1 MFENI
6 RRCFAAAPHR
16 PLRPEAEV
24 RRLYPRFRWQMLE
37 ATFIGYSAFYIVRN
51 NLAVV
56 AKDIEG
62 SLGYSHSMI
71 GSILAITA
79 ISYGL
84 GKFVMGAV
92 SDRCNPRVFMAS
104 GLGLTALCNFIFGSV
119 GNYPVHLA
127 LWALNGFFQGMGWPP
142 CGRVMGHWYSK
153 RERGLM
159 FSLWNSSTNVGGGLA
174 GVVAGWAAFYFG
186 SWRAAFYFPGALAA
200 VGAVY
205 LFVRLRDT
213 PQSVGLPPIEE
224 YHGERRYG
232 SGILCP
238 KCDYNLT
245 GNTSGVCPECGA
257 PVIPDTL
264 PTEHELSFRELLVNH
279 VLLNK
284 YVWLIAIANL
294 FAYISRYSMLDWGP
308 TYLREMKG
316 ASLQGGGYAVFVTEF
331 GGIPSVIL
339 LGWLSDKIGGR
350 RGLVAALG
358 MLPVLA
364 AFTGIL
370 LTPAGYLWLDMVL
383 LSTVGLFVYPVI
395 NFVQIMTLDISGK
408 KAIGTAAGFVGL
420 LGYLGRTIQA
430 KGFGW
435 MLDHFGHLHGPEVA
449 WRIVIATILVCSAI
463 ACLLLAFS
471 WLVTARAQRAASE
484 QSQMLTEATKTS

>member
-1 MFENI
+1 MFAKI
-6 RRCFAAAPHR
+6 RQLFAAAPHR
-16 PLRPEAEV
+16 PRLPDEQV
-24 RRLYPRFRWQMLE
+24 RRLYPRYRWQMLE
-37 ATFIGYSAFYIVRN
+37 ATFIGYAAFYLVRN

-62 SLGYSHSMI
+62 SLGYTHSMI

-79 ISYGL
+79 ISYGV
-84 GKFVMGAV
+84 GKFLMGAV
-92 SDRCNPRVFMAS
+92 SDRCNPRIFMAS
-104 GLGLTALCNFIFGSV
+104 GLGLTALCNFAFGAV

-142 CGRVMGHWYSK
+142 CGRAMGHWYSK
-153 RERGLM
+153 RERGLT
-159 FSLWNSSTNVGGGLA
+159 FSLWNSSTNIGGGLA
-174 GVVAGWAAFYFG
+174 GWTAAFAASHLG
-186 SWRAAFYFPGALAA
+186 GWRAAFYFPGTLALI
-200 VGAVY
+200 GSVY

-224 YHGERRYG
+224 YHGKGRCRQ
-232 SGILCP
+232 
-238 KCDYNLT
+238 CDYDLT
-245 GNTSGVCPECGA
+245 GNLSGICPECGTLIA
-257 PVIPDTL
+257 LPPDSDH
-264 PTEHELSFRELLVNH
+264 ERELSFRELLVNH

-308 TYLREMKG
+308 TYLREMKC
-316 ASLQGGGYAVFVTEF
+316 ASLKGGGFAVLVTEF
-331 GGIPSVIL
+331 GGVPSVIL

-350 RGLVAALG
+350 RGLVATLG

-370 LTPAGYLWLDMVL
+370 LTPPGYLWLDLAL

-395 NFVQIMTLDISGK
+395 NFIQIMTLDLVGK

-435 MLDHFGHLHGPEVA
+435 MLDHFGHHYGPKVA
-449 WRIVIATILVCSAI
+449 WQIVIVSILGCTAI
-463 ACLLLAFS
+463 ACVLLAFTWGVS
-471 WLVTARAQRAASE
+471 PGVRTPQPKEIPIEPAGKGAN
-484 QSQMLTEATKTS
+484 